1 MNSLELLASAW
12 MTLAVRLTWI
22 FTLAT
27 VLVLA
32 LRRPLRRV
40 VGVEA
45 GPVLWLLVPLA
56 LLAAL
61 TPHPVTPVEALPP
74 VVVRIA
80 GGTGWV
86 APPAPAGWMVPWR
99 ALAMAAW
106 LLGALAVLVG
116 VGMIQRR
123 YLHRLAGARAIDV
136 AAARYPVWQAVGSD
150 LGPAVIGVLGVRIVL
165 PADFHTRYTPAEQ
178 TLILAHEQ
186 VHARRRDSLWRL
198 LAQALAAL
206 FWFHPLAWYVLA
218 CLRQD
223 QELAC
228 DAVVLR
234 EHGAPRRDY
243 ANAMLKTQAS
253 PLMLPVGCSWSARHP
268 LTERVAMLKLPVP
281 TPARRLAGRAALGA
295 IVLAGSFAVY
305 AARSTPA
312 VHHPS
317 AAAVKEALVLF
328 DGARTAVADYWLHH
342 GYELPADNA
351 SAQLPDGSLIVG
363 KDVGGVNF
371 ADGRLTATL
380 RDSAGGGHVLL
391 VAMPDAEH
399 KTMRWR
405 CESPDIPE
413 IARLH
418 DGCAYVPAGASADA
432 SGSAAFT
439 LDLAVS
445 VGGQPPHLHST
456 TCLKDAADAYR
467 FVNSEDKTLSP
478 WVGEVSAA
486 HGPDGQIEIHTRL
499 SGGSLPAPATPI
511 VRMQVGQQAA
521 IQIGQVVAGV
531 DHTLRLDITA
541 WPGCGARPP
550 VVDDGKVHARFAG
563 PGARAMAASFA
574 TRAGL
579 TLVDPEALD
588 DTQPVAGNFEGVPAR
603 KALEII
609 GGLVGMKPEFS
620 GQTVRFVAK

>member
-1 MNSLELLASAW
+1 MNSLEVLAAAW
-12 MTLAVRLTWI
+12 MAHAVRLTWI

-27 VLVLA
+27 ALVLA

-40 VGVEA
+40 VGAEA
-45 GPVLWLLVPLA
+45 GPLLWLLVPLA
-56 LLAAL
+56 LFAAL
-61 TPHPVTPVEALPP
+61 VPHPVAPVEALPP

-80 GGTGWV
+80 GGGNWAV
-86 APPAPAGWMVPWR
+86 PPAPLGWTVPWR
-99 ALAMAAW
+99 ALVMAAW
-106 LLGALAVLVG
+106 MVGALAVLGCVG
-116 VGMIQRR
+116 IVQRR
-123 YLHRLAGARAIDV
+123 YLRRLAGAHAIDI
-136 AAARYPVWQAVGSD
+136 AGACRPVWQAVDSD
-150 LGPAVIGVLGVRIVL
+150 LGPAVVGALGVRIVL
-165 PADFHTRYTPAEQ
+165 PADFHTRYTLAEQ
-178 TLILAHEQ
+178 VLILAHEQ
-186 VHARRRDSLWRL
+186 VHARRRDGLWRL
-198 LAQALAAL
+198 FAQGLAAL
-206 FWFHPLAWYVLA
+206 FWFHPLAWFALTG
-218 CLRQD
+218 LRQD

-228 DAVVLR
+228 DAAVLR
-234 EHGAPRRDY
+234 EHGAPRREY

-253 PLMLPVGCSWSARHP
+253 PLMLPVGCSWSSHHP

-281 TPARRLAGRAALGA
+281 TAARRQVARMLLGSL
-295 IVLAGSFAVY
+295 VLAGSLGVY
-305 AARSTPA
+305 AAQSAPTA
-312 VHHPS
+312 HHPS

-328 DGARTAVADYWLHH
+328 NGVQQAVAYYWPEH
-342 GYELPADNA
+342 GFELPSDNA
-351 SAQLPDGSLIVG
+351 AAHLPDAGLIKG
-363 KDVGGVNF
+363 KYVAGVELSRGV
-371 ADGRLTATL
+371 ATATL

-418 DGCAYVPAGASADA
+418 DGCAYIPAGARGDA

-467 FVNSEDKTLSP
+467 FVNSEDKTLPP
-478 WVGEVSAA
+478 WQGQIGIVP
-486 HGPDGQIEIHTRL
+486 GPDGQMEIHARIT
-499 SGGSLPAPATPI
+499 GGSLDAPVTPI
-511 VRMQVGQQAA
+511 LRTRVGPKAT
-521 IQIGQVVAGV
+521 IQIGRVVAGV

-563 PGARAMAASFA
+563 PSARAMAASFA
-574 TRAGL
+574 ARAGL